1 MRGPIFGDTLIP
13 ASARRML
20 LSRSAGPADVVEV
33 QPDPSKVIS
42 F

>member
-1 MRGPIFGDTLIP
+1 MTLEIP